1 MPRPRI
7 RQFFRHGFLPQL
19 LAFEACARLGSVTR
33 AAEELAL
40 AQPTVSGMLR
50 KLSDTI
56 GHPVLQSRNGR
67 MEVTEAGRD
76 LLRLSAEMLDC
87 LGRFEERRRDHAVEV
102 IRAIEQRLPAS
113 AVELHVDAP
122 ATPRVANRSEPW
134 EHYMARVGF
143 CD

>member
-1 MPRPRI
+1 MPLPKA

-56 GHPVLQSRNGR
+56 GHPVLQCRNGR
-67 MEVTEAGRD
+67 MEVTLAGHD
-76 LLRLSAEMLDC
+76 LLRLSGEMLDC
-87 LGRFEERRRDHAVEV
+87 LERFEERRSDHVGEV
-102 IRAIEQRLPAS
+102 HRAIEQRLPAPR
-113 AVELHVDAP
+113 AETQVHAP
-122 ATPRVANRSEPW
+122 PAPPRTPRSEPW
-134 EHYMARVGF
+134 ETYMSRVGF

>member
-1 MPRPRI
+1 MPQPRA

-50 KLSDTI
+50 KLSDTV
-56 GHPVLQSRNGR
+56 GHPVLQPRNGR

-87 LGRFEERRRDHAVEV
+87 LGRFEERRRVHAEEV
-102 IRAIEQRLPAS
+102 HRAIEKRLPAS
-113 AVELHVDAP
+113 GVEPHVHAP
-122 ATPRVANRSEPW
+122 AAPRAAQRSEPW
-134 EHYMARVGF
+134 EHYMSRVGF